1 MFKPKSPSKYFL
13 RHWKNRKY
21 FQKNRLRHS
30 ESQPHRLVVVFEVIC
45 MNGMESGDP
54 KVLFSLK
61 TFIFDTFYRV
71 SYYLISTRYRFR
83 FIHANPLAIPPNG
96 SYDRELFK
104 KPKISKNE
112 RAAAWISPVDQNFS
126 NTPRYQ
132 QETLWNYQ
140 KWEFSSRNPAFCF
153 VSLAKM
159 VLHEL
164 SRAPAIR
171 GEPPPP
177 QPTLIHDFD
186 KNMWNITIS

>member
-13 RHWKNRKY
+13 RRWKNRKY

-61 TFIFDTFYRV
+61 TFIFDTFYHV
-71 SYYLISTRYRFR
+71 FYYVISTRYRFR

-96 SYDRELFK
+96 SYDRELSK

-112 RAAAWISPVDQNFS
+112 RAAVGYHRLIKFS
-126 NTPRYQ
+126 QTHLDINRKRSETIKNESFRQGIQRFASFRWPKWFCTSSLGLPR
-132 QETLWNYQ
+132 
-140 KWEFSSRNPAFCF
+140 SV
-153 VSLAKM
+153 VSL
-159 VLHEL
+159 LPL
-164 SRAPAIR
+164 N
-171 GEPPPP
+171 
-177 QPTLIHDFD
+177 QL
-186 KNMWNITIS
+186 